1 VHHRP
6 DTAAI
11 DRAGRHAADWRPEPA
26 FFLARL
32 PMGHG
37 GGAGI
42 VRDDAGERVI
52 VDLLRREPA
61 TIVLQPIPKDAY
73 TIQPALTILAGQTG
87 RRGVETFFRGDLPD
101 SALWL
106 ESNHIGCVLWLRD
119 DNHCRR
125 TRSIG

>member
-1 VHHRP
+1 
-6 DTAAI
+6 
-11 DRAGRHAADWRPEPA
+11 
-26 FFLARL
+26 
-32 PMGHG
+32 MGHG

-42 VRDDAGERVI
+42 VRDDTGERVI

-73 TIQPALTILAGQTG
+73 TIQPALTILAGQTAYLG
-87 RRGVETFFRGDLPD
+87 WASHENVWRANRTDIEVRRREVETFFRGDLPD